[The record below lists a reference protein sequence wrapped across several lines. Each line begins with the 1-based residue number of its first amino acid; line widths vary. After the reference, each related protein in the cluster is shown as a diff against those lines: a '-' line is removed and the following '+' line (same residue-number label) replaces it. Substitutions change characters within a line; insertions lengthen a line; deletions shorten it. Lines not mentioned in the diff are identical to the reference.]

1 MPANRSRTDRWRSS
15 LWKIYE
21 RGGGLEF
28 TVDSGLAENGIEPAS
43 DLVWRVRV
51 LDLNDDEIVIEL
63 PGTMGKTFEIAE
75 GTRLIGIMAVGQNK
89 WMFHTT
95 VLGPIR
101 KQSRHGE
108 VAAIRIE
115 MPTTVERCQ
124 RRSFDR
130 ISTKAITLPHVECW
144 PLLDPRTAV
153 PSEMANRVL
162 ILDLLDRDI
171 TGQAGGLMSDEM
183 PEVGPGFDAELAN
196 IGGGGIGLQISRE
209 NAGSLDSCRMF
220 WCRVNLT
227 PFIPAPIALTAKL
240 AHTHMDSQQNVY
252 AGFAFDFGLH
262 PSHKGFVIGQIER
275 YLRMSQ
281 LRSAA

>member
-1 MPANRSRTDRWRSS
+1 MPANRSRTDRWRSC

-28 TVDSGLAENGIEPAS
+28 TVDDGQPLDSTQRGTN
-43 DLVWRVRV
+43 LVWRVRV
-51 LDLNDDEIVIEL
+51 LDLTDDEIVVEL
-63 PGTMGKTFEIAE
+63 PGTMGKSFEISE

-95 VLGPIR
+95 VLGPA
-101 KQSRHGE
+101 SRPSRNGE
-108 VAAIRIE
+108 IGAIRLA

-130 ISTKAITLPHVECW
+130 ISTTSITLPGVECW
-144 PLLDPRTAV
+144 PLLDPRTAA
-153 PSEMANRVL
+153 PCEMANRVL
-162 ILDLLDRDI
+162 ILDLLDRDL
-171 TGQAGGLMSDEM
+171 TGQVGGLCSDEM
-183 PEVGPGFDAELAN
+183 PEVGPGFEAELAN
-196 IGGGGIGLQISRE
+196 VGGGGIGLQISRE
-209 NAGSLDSCRMF
+209 NAGSLDSCRTF
-220 WCRVNLT
+220 WCRIDLT
-227 PFIPAPIALTAKL
+227 PVIPAPIVLTAKL

-252 AGFAFDFGLH
+252 AGFAFDFGLN

-275 YLRMSQ
+275 YLRLTQ